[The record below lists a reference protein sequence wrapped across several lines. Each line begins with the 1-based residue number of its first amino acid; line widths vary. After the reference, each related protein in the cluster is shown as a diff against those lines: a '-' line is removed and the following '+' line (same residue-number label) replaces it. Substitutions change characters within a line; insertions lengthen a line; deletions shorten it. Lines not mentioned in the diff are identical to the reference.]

1 MEIKNIIYFSIM
13 EIIVVFQ
20 NIKQTYRVVSHMPTP
35 HGIVIGGPLKKV
47 HCTALKFLENNYD
60 VD

>member
-1 MEIKNIIYFSIM
+1 M